1 MYYYHGSKT
10 KFDTFDFTYSKNDI
24 KVIHL
29 TPHLEYAKSFAIK
42 DNDIGY
48 IYVVSV
54 KGYDDIIYHE
64 YMNNVC
70 FASLDNI
77 KIVEM
82 IEVKK

>member
-1 MYYYHGSKT
+1 MYYYHGSKA
-10 KFDTFDFTYSKNDI
+10 KFDTFDFAYSKNNR
-24 KVIHL
+24 IHL

-54 KGYDDIIYHE
+54 KGYDDITYHE

-77 KIVEM
+77 KIVEI
-82 IEVKK
+82 IELKK